1 MELSGL
7 NGVGYHVFVMLVRL
21 YITEDLL
28 AS

>member
-7 NGVGYHVFVMLVRL
+7 NDVSDHVFVMLVWL